1 MSEHGHGY
9 EQPTEPLSLP
19 LFPPGPAARMTGDV
33 PTKQAVWRI
42 MLMAVIGTVVGIAL
56 LLGGYLLYH
65 DKATEISQ
73 LKEQRQELRTTNGTL
88 RTQLGATQTKLGTAT
103 RNLTTAKKNLTKQ
116 RTALGA
122 ANRRATA
129 NYSAGYSQGNSAG
142 YSSGQSAGLI
152 QGSDQ
157 LTCSDDPDVNWL
169 PYCS

>member
-1 MSEHGHGY
+1 MNEHGHGY

-19 LFPPGPAARMTGDV
+19 LYPPGPAIAGDV
-33 PTKQAVWRI
+33 PTKRAVWRI
-42 MLMAVIGTVVGIAL
+42 MLTAVLGTVAGVAL
-56 LLGGYLLYH
+56 LLGGYVLYH
-65 DKATEISQ
+65 DQATEISR
-73 LKEQRQELRTTNGTL
+73 LKEQRQELKATNGTL
-88 RTQLGATQTKLGTAT
+88 RTQLATTQTKLGRAT
-103 RNLTTAKKNLTKQ
+103 RGLTTAKKNLTKQ
-116 RTALGA
+116 RTALAA

-129 NYSAGYSQGNSAG
+129 NYNAGYNQGNNAG